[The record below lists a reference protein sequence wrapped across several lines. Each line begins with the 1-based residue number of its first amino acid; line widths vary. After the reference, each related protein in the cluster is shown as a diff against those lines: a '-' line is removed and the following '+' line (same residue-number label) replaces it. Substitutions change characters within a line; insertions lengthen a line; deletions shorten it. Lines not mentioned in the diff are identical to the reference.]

1 MTRMKLA
8 WAAATSPTAWVVR
21 SAERAAVGEERERE
35 ESSLTECLALRRLFW
50 GFRAGLGSCRAAAEE
65 RKGGG
70 GKREE
75 RRLKRLVEVGWR
87 KMDKEKAEIGIERSC
102 GGGIQFAFF
111 GLGLWLWTGV
121 AEMEF

>member
-21 SAERAAVGEERERE
+21 SAERAAVGE

-121 AEMEF
+121 AKMEF